1 MRVNIV
7 NYFFHF
13 AIVLIGVLESE
24 IASPWKDE
32 MLCSMDRIDKFMD
45 VVDEFEHLCL
55 SVEAIKSWVR
65 LERVLIVDLE
75 VRHPAIVV
83 SK

>member
-1 MRVNIV
+1 
-7 NYFFHF
+7 
-13 AIVLIGVLESE
+13 
-24 IASPWKDE
+24 
-32 MLCSMDRIDKFMD
+32 MDRIDKFMD

-55 SVEAIKSWVR
+55 SVEAIKSWVG